1 MRSIKETM
9 LALLI
14 AASLYACAPALSVST
29 DFDSATDFSK
39 YKTFAF
45 YELKEK
51 SGYISDLNKDRIVS
65 AVKNEFEKKGL
76 TESRTNPD
84 LYINVVT
91 MLKERKDVSRTT
103 DYYGYGGFYRP
114 YMWGTP
120 PMFST
125 SQYNVDYYQE
135 GTLFID
141 LIDAS
146 TNKLVWQGIG
156 NGRVDQPVKNPD
168 RKIPEA
174 VAKIVEPFPGTAQ

>member
-1 MRSIKETM
+1 MACSM
-9 LALLI
+9 AVVLF
-14 AASLYACAPALSVST
+14 SCAPALSVST
-29 DFDSATDFSK
+29 DYENATDFSK
-39 YKTFAF
+39 YRTFAF

-51 SGYISDLNKDRIVS
+51 SGYISELNKDRIIN
-65 AVKNEFEKKGL
+65 AVKSEFEKKGL
-76 TESRTNPD
+76 TETRSNPD

-114 YMWGTP
+114 YMWGGM

-146 TNKLVWQGIG
+146 TNKLIWQGIG

-168 RKIPEA
+168 KKIPEA
-174 VAKIVEPFPGTAQ
+174 VAKIVERYPGNAQ